1 VSRSCSTDRATHVL
15 RRGRYVIIGTSV
27 ALATTLFGASGAT
40 AQPTDTTVS
49 TTAAPT
55 TSTTTLAATTTGS
68 PTSTGAAA
76 STTTGQTSTTSTAVA
91 TSTTVGQPTTT
102 VVGTPTTATPTTLAP
117 TTTTTIFKPGPTL
130 KRGSKGDAVFALE
143 LRLDGLRYDVGDV
156 DGKYDLQTWQGVMA
170 FQKVNGLKRTGTYG
184 PETQQALAT
193 ATSPSGLLPNG
204 GAPRVEIDIGRQ
216 VLMYFNEYGLV
227 QVSAV
232 STGNG
237 KKYCDTSGL
246 TKRQVCGTAR
256 TPRGNFRVQRRIKG
270 DRESDLGHLYN
281 PVYFSGGFAVH
292 GSPSVPAYAASHG
305 CVRVTNKTADW
316 FFENVKN
323 GTPVYLYD

>member
-1 VSRSCSTDRATHVL
+1 M
-15 RRGRYVIIGTSV
+15 RRGRHLIIG
-27 ALATTLFGASGAT
+27 ALAALVSTLLGASFAT
-40 AQPTDTTVS
+40 AQTIDTAVSSTV
-49 TTAAPT
+49 APT
-55 TSTTTLAATTTGS
+55 TTALASVTLAPSTTGS
-68 PTSTGAAA
+68 PTSISAATSTSAAA
-76 STTTGQTSTTSTAVA
+76 TSTAAVA
-91 TSTTVGQPTTT
+91 TSTAVITTSPASGGASTTT
-102 VVGTPTTATPTTLAP
+102 TAVALP
-117 TTTTTIFKPGPTL
+117 TTTIFKPSPTL

-143 LRLDGLRYDVGDV
+143 LRLDGLRYDVGNI

-170 FQKVNGLKRTGTYG
+170 FQKVNGLKRTGIYG
-184 PETQQALAT
+184 PETQVALAT
-193 ATSPSGLLPNG
+193 ATPPSGLLPNG
-204 GAPRVEIDIGRQ
+204 GTPRVEIDIGRQ

-232 STGNG
+232 STGNN

-246 TKRQVCGTAR
+246 TQKQVCGTAR